1 MLILRQARARH
12 VVRAGTVLW
21 RVHDREDPAVHL
33 PAEGAVF
40 SADRGCAVIESLLP
54 EPKFTSEGRRV
65 LAGRGLEGKV
75 LSAVKTT
82 RELLVSLTESP
93 ARDLSLVHD
102 DVEGARWP
110 SSQAWPEHELWLS
123 GERVKTG
130 TFTSLPGESFGLDTP
145 DGVRRLTEL
154 LAPYRIRVRTRAS
167 KPIVFIN
174 YRTAGGTEE
183 ILRLDDELR
192 GRLGDDAVF
201 RDHRSLTAGDDFAD
215 KLIESVRAARVL
227 LAVIGRR
234 WEETYDADGR
244 RLVDDSSD
252 WVRREIAEAF
262 RVGVCVVPVIVGVRD
277 GLVREELPEDIRRLA
292 DLQFMHLRH
301 RSTDADVTNFVDD
314 LFEQVPIL
322 AKAKADRDT
331 TRG

>member
-1 MLILRQARARH
+1 MARQ

-21 RVHDREDPAVHL
+21 RVHDRDTPPENL

-40 SADRGCAVIESLLP
+40 SADRGCAVIQSLLP
-54 EPKFTSEGRRV
+54 DPKFTSEGRRV
-65 LAGRGLEGKV
+65 LSGQGLEGKV

-82 RELLVSLTESP
+82 RELLVSLAESP
-93 ARDLSLVHD
+93 VRELVRD
-102 DVEGARWP
+102 DVDGVRWP

-123 GERVKTG
+123 GERVKAG
-130 TFTSLPGESFGLDTP
+130 TFSGLPDDSFGLDTT
-145 DGVRRLTEL
+145 DGVRRLKEL
-154 LAPYRIRVRTRAS
+154 LAPYRIRVHARAS

-183 ILRLDDELR
+183 IMRLDDELR

-201 RDHRSLTAGDDFAD
+201 RDHRSLTAGDDYAG
-215 KLIESVRAARVL
+215 KLIECVRAARVL

-234 WEETYDADGR
+234 WEDTYDADGR

-262 RVGVCVVPVIVGVRD
+262 RAGVFVVPVIVGVRD
-277 GLVREELPEDIRRLA
+277 GLIREELPEEIRRLA

-301 RSTDADVTNFVDD
+301 RSTDADVKNFVDD

-322 AKAKADRDT
+322 KR
-331 TRG
+331 R